1 MTAFTVEVTLR
12 PGMLPAV
19 QYTCFP
25 LSDLDALI
33 DSDDKVVIKP
43 YVLFIIVDEIDWLV
57 MSFDGMNHVML
68 AGGLQY
74 DVIQVI
80 FICCFAVTV
89 ICVGVIFTNVTGATV
104 I

>member
-1 MTAFTVEVTLR
+1 MELTLR
-12 PGMLPAV
+12 PGMLPAE

-25 LSDLDALI
+25 LSDFDALI
-33 DSDDKVVIKP
+33 DNDDKVVVNKP
-43 YVLFIIVDEIDWLV
+43 YVLFVIVDEIDWLV

-74 DVIQVI
+74 DVIQII
-80 FICCFAVTV
+80 FICCSAGTV
-89 ICVGVIFTNVTGATV
+89 ICVGVIFTNVTGTTV

>member
-1 MTAFTVEVTLR
+1 MEFTIC
-12 PGMLPAV
+12 PGMLLAV

-43 YVLFIIVDEIDWLV
+43 YVLYVILDEIDWLV

-74 DVIQVI
+74 DVIQI
-80 FICCFAVTV
+80 KFICCSAVTV
-89 ICVGVIFTNVTGATV
+89 ICVGVIFTNDTGATV